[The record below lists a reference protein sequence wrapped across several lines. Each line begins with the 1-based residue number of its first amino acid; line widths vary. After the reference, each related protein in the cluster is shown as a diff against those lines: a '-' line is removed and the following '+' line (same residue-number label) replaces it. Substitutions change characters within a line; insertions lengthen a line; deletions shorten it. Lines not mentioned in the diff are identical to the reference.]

1 MMIALDVR
9 LFAAIVVA
17 ILGLAALLTIRGLLI
32 RIAVFAIAL
41 VIAAYIAGWRL
52 PLNF

>member
-1 MMIALDVR
+1 MDIVMDLR

-32 RIAVFAIAL
+32 PIAVLAIAL